1 MKKQDFLFVG
11 VGGQGIILA
20 SDVVAAVGLRA
31 GYDVKKSEIHGM
43 AQRGGS
49 VESYVRWGDKVYS
62 PLAER
67 GTVDY
72 LIAFELLEAA
82 RWADRLAPGGVAIL
96 NTMKMPPLAVAS
108 GTMAYPPEEAIV
120 AAYRSRTDRIRLVD
134 ALTQA
139 QKLGSA
145 AVLNVVLLG
154 VLSRELD
161 IAPEIWQ
168 EVIEERVPKRAVE
181 INRQAFWAGRNYG
194 SSTVA

>member
-20 SDVVAAVGLRA
+20 SDIVAMVGLRV

-49 VESYVRWGDKVYS
+49 VESYVRWGDRVYS

-82 RWADRLAPGGVAIL
+82 RWVDRLAPGGVAIL
-96 NTMKMPPLAVAS
+96 NNQKMPPLAVAS
-108 GTMAYPPEEAIV
+108 GAMAYPSEETIV
-120 AAYRSRTDRIRLVD
+120 AAYRSRTDKIRLVE
-134 ALTQA
+134 ALTAA
-139 QKLGSA
+139 QKLGNP
-145 AVLNVVLLG
+145 AVLNIVLLG
-154 VLSRELD
+154 VLSKELD
-161 IAPEIWQ
+161 VAQEIWQ
-168 EVIEERVPKRAVE
+168 EVIEERVPKRALE
-181 INRQAFWAGRNYG
+181 INRQAFLAGR
-194 SSTVA
+194 AL